1 VAKVTKSIRITE
13 DAAALVADEQER
25 FKAETGVELTYSA
38 AAERLIRLGSDSLS
52 TATRTNGKAA

>member
-1 VAKVTKSIRITE
+1 
-13 DAAALVADEQER
+13 VADEQER

-52 TATRTNGKAA
+52 TATRTNGRAA